1 MKISQLLASILVLLA
16 GGAAI
21 MYSAEQQKVMDAL
34 IATHGG
40 GQQVEASSSTGLR
53 KLNLDLDAERGTVA
67 SERAA
72 AVKATEAARVEML
85 DFRMKRDEAQSRLDE
100 HQEEL
105 KTLRDKVKA
114 MDASVAELRG
124 ALEKALEEI
133 KAAAALD
140 VAADATS
147 DAVLEGIRATVEREQ
162 KRTEEINAR
171 LADWQAART
180 AATEKLAKEKVEL
193 NRLTAINDK
202 FFTDYTKNDDEFP
215 LLAVDTRWKFVV
227 FNVGAESGLVAGDA
241 TPLLVKRGDTVVA
254 PLRIVTIS
262 TKGLVVA
269 EFNPKALTPGVRPEV
284 GDRVFRVKPLGN

>member
-1 MKISQLLASILVLLA
+1 
-16 GGAAI
+16 
-21 MYSAEQQKVMDAL
+21 MYSSDQQKVMDVL
-34 IATHGG
+34 IAAHGG

-53 KLNLDLDAERGTVA
+53 KLNLDLDAERGSVA
-67 SERAA
+67 AERAA

-85 DFRMKRDEAQSRLDE
+85 DYRMKRDEAQGRVDG

-105 KTLRDKVKA
+105 TGLRSKVKA
-114 MDASVAELRG
+114 MDESVAELRK
-124 ALEKALEEI
+124 ALEAALEEI
-133 KAAAALD
+133 KAAASLD
-140 VAADATS
+140 VAADAGS
-147 DAVLEGIRATVEREQ
+147 DAVLESIRATVEREQ
-162 KRTEEINAR
+162 KRTEEINAQ

-262 TKGLVVA
+262 SKGMVVA
-269 EFNPKALTPGVRPEV
+269 EFDPKKLVPGVRPEV

>member
-1 MKISQLLASILVLLA
+1 MKISQLLASVLMLAA

-21 MYSAEQQKVMDAL
+21 MYSADQQKVMDVL
-34 IATHGG
+34 IAAHGG

-53 KLNLDLDAERGTVA
+53 KLNLDLDAERGSVA
-67 SERAA
+67 AERAA

-85 DFRMKRDEAQSRLDE
+85 DYRMKRDEAQGRVDG

-105 KTLRDKVKA
+105 TGLRSKVKA
-114 MDASVAELRG
+114 MDESVAELRK
-124 ALEKALEEI
+124 ALETALEEI
-133 KAAAALD
+133 KAAASLD
-140 VAADATS
+140 VAADAGS
-147 DAVLEGIRATVEREQ
+147 DAVLESIRATVEREQ
-162 KRTEEINAR
+162 KRTEEIKAQ

-262 TKGLVVA
+262 SKGMVVA
-269 EFNPKALTPGVRPEV
+269 EFDPKKLVPGVRPEV